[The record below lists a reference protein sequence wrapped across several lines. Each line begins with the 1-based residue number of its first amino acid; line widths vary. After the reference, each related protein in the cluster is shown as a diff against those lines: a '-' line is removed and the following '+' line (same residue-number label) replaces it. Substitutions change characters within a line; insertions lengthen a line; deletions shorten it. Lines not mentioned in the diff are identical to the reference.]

1 MCSDPV
7 TTRNVVVG
15 RSVMGEGPGTSG
27 RTAVV
32 VATNGDVLERL
43 VLSAGYE
50 IAGVALTAVNG
61 GRLLQHL
68 ARQDRVAD
76 VVVVEHDLV
85 GPTGWDSIPDLRA
98 ASPTTQ
104 VLLVVNEDWTP
115 RDLGSSGAFA
125 VVTRSRLSELVTE
138 LDGVD
143 RWIADQAGSA
153 SDEDRRTGRDRRLHQ
168 DWTKVGWQRRVA
180 PRRAA

>member
-1 MCSDPV
+1 MGLEPESSV
-7 TTRNVVVG
+7 
-15 RSVMGEGPGTSG
+15 RS
-27 RTAVV
+27 AVV
-32 VATNGDVLERL
+32 VALNVDLIESL
-43 VLSAGYE
+43 VASAGY
-50 IAGVALTAVNG
+50 AVVGAANSAVNG
-61 GRLLQHL
+61 ERLLAHWVEKG
-68 ARQDRVAD
+68 RVPD
-76 VVVVEHDLV
+76 VVVVENDLV
-85 GPTGWDSIPDLRA
+85 GPSGWESIPNLRA

-143 RWIADQAGSA
+143 RWIADQAVTTIA
-153 SDEDRRTGRDRRLHQ
+153 NDRRHGRDRRVHQ
-168 DWTKVGWQRRVA
+168 DWGKVGWERRAA

>member
-1 MCSDPV
+1 
-7 TTRNVVVG
+7 
-15 RSVMGEGPGTSG
+15 MGEGPAASG
-27 RTAVV
+27 RDAVVIATAIDVIEPLVASAGYDVVGAAATAIQGEQLLRHLARKDRAPAVV
-32 VATNGDVLERL
+32 VV
-43 VLSAGYE
+43 
-50 IAGVALTAVNG
+50 
-61 GRLLQHL
+61 Q
-68 ARQDRVAD
+68 
-76 VVVVEHDLV
+76 HDLV

-143 RWIADQAGSA
+143 RWIADQAVSTV
-153 SDEDRRTGRDRRLHQ
+153 ENDRRTGRDRRAVQ
-168 DWTKVGWQRRVA
+168 DWTKVGWERRAEQRRVA
-180 PRRAA
+180 